1 MRVSAFTFVRD
12 AVRLDYPVV
21 ESISSVLPL
30 ADELV
35 VNVGDCDDGTLQLV
49 ESIGSPKLR
58 IVRSRWESDV
68 RTGGRALATQADLAL
83 SQCSG
88 DWAVYIQA
96 DEVLHEND
104 LPAVKECLQRCLN
117 DPRVEGVLF
126 DFVHFYGNYHTLG
139 AGRKWY
145 RREVRV
151 VRTETGVR
159 AWKDAQGFRID
170 GRKLRVVHCG
180 ARVYHYGW
188 VREPAVMKRKTVEL
202 ARWWHDDETVRA
214 KYMAG
219 GPDFPYDTGGRLAP
233 FEGTHPAVMAKR
245 IESARSRPR
254 VVPTTGRPGSIRER
268 LSDWLEL
275 RLGWAPGRYA
285 NYTLL
290 GSANPG
296 PRRSSS
302 GRPARRD
309 DGAETGRPGGPG
321 R

>member
-21 ESISSVLPL
+21 ESVSSVLPL
-30 ADELV
+30 VDDFV
-35 VNVGDCDDGTLQLV
+35 VNVGDCADGTLRLV

-58 IVRSRWESDV
+58 IIRSRWEPAV
-68 RTGGRALATQADLAL
+68 RTGGRALAMQADLAL
-83 SQCSG
+83 SHCSG

-104 LPAVKECLQRCLN
+104 LPAIRERLLWHLDDR
-117 DPRVEGVLF
+117 RVEGMLF
-126 DFVHFYGNYHTLG
+126 DFVHFYANYHTCG
-139 AGRKWY
+139 VGRKWY

-151 VRTETGVR
+151 VRTGLGVR
-159 AWKDAQGFRID
+159 AWKDAQGFRVG

-180 ARVYHYGW
+180 AKVYHYGW
-188 VREPAVMKRKTVEL
+188 VRDPAVMKRKTVEL
-202 ARWWHDDETVRA
+202 ARWWHDDETIRA

-233 FEGTHPAVMAKR
+233 FDGTHPSVMARR
-245 IESARSRPR
+245 IESAGSERPA
-254 VVPTTGRPGSIRER
+254 VPAEGRPPSLRER

-290 GSANPG
+290 GYERLRGS
-296 PRRSSS
+296 
-302 GRPARRD
+302 RPCGERG
-309 DGAETGRPGGPG
+309 GAARPGG
-321 R
+321 RDR